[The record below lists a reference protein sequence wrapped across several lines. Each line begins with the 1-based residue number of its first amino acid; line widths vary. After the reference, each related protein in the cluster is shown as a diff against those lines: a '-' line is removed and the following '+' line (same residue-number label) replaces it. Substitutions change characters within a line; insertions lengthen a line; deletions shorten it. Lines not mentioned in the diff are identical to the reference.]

1 MGLLKGYKMRKKELC
16 IIRYGHDLN
25 LACADAIKRCKIT
38 KDGLDSAYEL
48 IKLIKFSPKRE
59 AIFNAYYFNDCV
71 FTVHCVVLA

>member
-48 IKLIKFSPKRE
+48 IKLKFSPKRE
-59 AIFNAYYFNDCV
+59 AIFNAYLMTV